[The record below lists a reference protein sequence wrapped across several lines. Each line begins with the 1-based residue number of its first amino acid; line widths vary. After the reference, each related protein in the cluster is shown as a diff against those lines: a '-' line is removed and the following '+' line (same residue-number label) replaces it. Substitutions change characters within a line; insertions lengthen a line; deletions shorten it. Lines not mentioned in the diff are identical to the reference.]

1 MPAETAQ
8 PVAYGEPGPAAA
20 GFQHSRICNLPVSD
34 VIWRLREA
42 IEAANLWILHEIDP
56 QLLLRRGGYAIGPV
70 RQILFFHPRYVARM
84 LQADLAALLEAPLK
98 FVVLQQPDGS
108 TAIRWFDPAAA
119 FARYGNPVLTELGK
133 ELADLCETIA
143 AIDTDQP

>member
-1 MPAETAQ
+1 MPAETPQ
-8 PVAYGEPGPAAA
+8 PVACAEPGPAAA
-20 GFQHSRICNLPVSD
+20 GFQHSRTCNLPVSD
-34 VIWRLREA
+34 VVWRLRET
-42 IEAANLWILHEIDP
+42 IEAADLWILHEVDP
-56 QLLLRRGGYAIGPV
+56 QLLLRRDGYAISPA
-70 RQILFFHPRYVARM
+70 RQILFFHPRYVVRM
-84 LQADLAALLEAPLK
+84 LQADPCALLEAPLK

-119 FARYGNPVLTELGK
+119 FARYGNPALTELGK